1 MGIAVGGAHWPF
13 RWGCHVGTDLL
24 AGARGGAAARREHLE
39 SQPRMVLEA
48 LEPERPLRG
57 ERRTEL
63 GLPAFRGRGEG
74 RSSQRSRGGE
84 SGACAAGSREKSGQ
98 E

>member
-1 MGIAVGGAHWPF
+1 
-13 RWGCHVGTDLL
+13 
-24 AGARGGAAARREHLE
+24 
-39 SQPRMVLEA
+39 MVLEA